1 MAIAGHEL
9 PTFPRNAGNEVS
21 RGDTRGA
28 IGKRMLQSCRKLDC
42 ITSPKVTDGSSLM
55 LTSIVPDPTMSVAE
69 PPSGRAAVRRRA
81 ASTPCE
87 NGQMERGGGYQAG
100 LAQDGD
106 ERIGKARR
114 KTGSFSHGALL

>member
-1 MAIAGHEL
+1 
-9 PTFPRNAGNEVS
+9 
-21 RGDTRGA
+21 
-28 IGKRMLQSCRKLDC
+28 MLQSCRKLDC

-106 ERIGKARR
+106 ERIGRR
-114 KTGSFSHGALL
+114 VAKRAASVMGRSFEPDRWKENAAPQILTGSRSGVG